1 MKNFGNKL
9 VESLSPLLLGVLAF
23 FIIIGPRVLYPANIA
38 WLGGGDPAQHYLGWL
53 FFRNS
58 EWSFPIGL
66 NQTYGLELG
75 SAILFSDS
83 NPLLAFLFKPFAWL
97 LPEPFQYSGI
107 WLLACFVLQA
117 WFGWK
122 LAGLLSESTPI
133 KVFSTGLFL
142 FAPPMMWR
150 LPVHLSLSGHF
161 FILAA
166 LYLVLHPRL
175 ERRRLAWASLLAT
188 TALVNPYLLA
198 MVALLWLADLVEKSI
213 QRKLPIREGT
223 IELAV
228 ILSVLFIVCWQ
239 AGYFSVGA
247 GTSKSGFG
255 YYRMNLLSIVD
266 ASGWSYVLR
275 DIPESPGDYEG
286 FNFLGLGVIFLF
298 ACALPA
304 ALTGNT
310 GLLETI
316 RRFPVL
322 LVALSGLLVF
332 AISNKVAF
340 ADHALAYP
348 LPDTMVAFAEVFRSS
363 GRMFWPVFYTIII
376 VVIFLIVRGNNTR
389 IAVYLL
395 GFALIIQLVDTS
407 AAWKGMREKW
417 MTEPKT
423 TWVTPL
429 VDPFWEKAGTQYK
442 KVRWIPPM
450 NISPQWLPIAAYA
463 GTHGLATDAVYLAR
477 VSTLALEQARRMASD
492 ALKSGRY
499 EADSLYILDESS
511 FRQAAVSVDSTT
523 DLLARVDGF
532 NILAPGWK
540 KCTDCPHLAGE
551 AKLTDLVP

>member
-1 MKNFGNKL
+1 MKNVWNKL
-9 VESLSPLLLGVLAF
+9 LENLSPLLLGMLAF
-23 FIIIGPRVLYPANIA
+23 YIIIGLRVLDPTNLA
-38 WLGGGDPAQHYLGWL
+38 WLGEGDPATHYLGWL
-53 FFRNS
+53 FFRSS

-66 NQTYGLELG
+66 NPTYGLELG

-83 NPLLAFLFKPFAWL
+83 NPLLAFLFKPFASL
-97 LPEPFQYSGI
+97 LPMPFQYSGI

-122 LAGLLSESTPI
+122 LAGLLSESTLI
-133 KVFSTGLFL
+133 KVFSTGLFV
-142 FAPPMMWR
+142 FAPPMIWR
-150 LPVHLSLSGHF
+150 LPVHLSLGGHF

-166 LYLVLHPRL
+166 LYLAFHPRL

-188 TALVNPYLLA
+188 TALVHAYLLA
-198 MVALLWLADLVEKSI
+198 MVALLWLADLVGKSI
-213 QRKLPIREGT
+213 QRKLPIRRGT
-223 IELAV
+223 LELAV
-228 ILSVLFIVCWQ
+228 ILSVIFIVCWQ

-298 ACALPA
+298 VCAIPV

-322 LVALSGLLVF
+322 LVALAGLLVF

-348 LPDTMVAFAEVFRSS
+348 LPDTMVAFADVFRSS

-389 IAVYLL
+389 IAIYLL

-407 AAWKGMREKW
+407 AAWKGIREKL
-417 MTEPKT
+417 MTEPNA

-429 VDPFWEKAGTQYK
+429 VDPFWEKAGAQYK
-442 KVRWIPPM
+442 KVRWIPPG
-450 NISPQWLPIAAYA
+450 NKLPKWLPIAAYA

-477 VSTLALEQARRMASD
+477 VGTLALEQARRMASES
-492 ALKSGRY
+492 LKSGRY
-499 EADSLYILDESS
+499 EADSLYILDESV
-511 FRQAAVSVDSTT
+511 FRQAAFSIDSTT
-523 DLLARVDGF
+523 DVLARVDGF
-532 NILAPGWK
+532 NVLAPGWR
-540 KCTDCPHLAGE
+540 KCADCPRLADE
-551 AKLTDLVP
+551 VKLTDLVP

>member
-1 MKNFGNKL
+1 M
-9 VESLSPLLLGVLAF
+9 A
-23 FIIIGPRVLYPANIA
+23 
-38 WLGGGDPAQHYLGWL
+38 

-66 NQTYGLELG
+66 NPTYGLELG
-75 SAILFSDS
+75 NAILFSDS
-83 NPLLAFLFKPFAWL
+83 NPLLAFLFKPFASL

-107 WLLACFVLQA
+107 WLLTCFVLQA

-122 LAGLLSESTPI
+122 LAGLISESMLI
-133 KVFSTGLFL
+133 RVFSTGLFV
-142 FAPPMMWR
+142 FAPPMIWR
-150 LPVHLSLSGHF
+150 LPVHLSLGGHF

-166 LYLVLHPRL
+166 LYLAFHPRL

-188 TALVNPYLLA
+188 TALVHAYLLA
-198 MVALLWLADLVEKSI
+198 MVALLWLADLLGKSI
-213 QRKLPIREGT
+213 QRKLPIRRGT
-223 IELAV
+223 LEFAV
-228 ILSVLFIVCWQ
+228 ILSVIFIVCWQ
-239 AGYFSVGA
+239 AGYFSVGS

-298 ACALPA
+298 VWAIPV

-310 GLLETI
+310 GFLETI
-316 RRFPVL
+316 CRFPVL
-322 LVALSGLLVF
+322 LVALAGLLVF

-348 LPDTMVAFAEVFRSS
+348 LPDTMVAFADAFRSS
-363 GRMFWPVFYTIII
+363 GRMFWPVFYTIIF
-376 VVIFLIVRGNNTR
+376 VVIFLLVRGNNTR

-407 AAWKGMREKW
+407 AAWKGIREKL
-417 MTEPKT
+417 MTEPKA

-429 VDPFWEKAGTQYK
+429 VDPFWEKAGAQYK
-442 KVRWIPPM
+442 KVRWIPPG
-450 NISPQWLPIAAYA
+450 NKLPKWLPIAAYA

-477 VSTLALEQARRMASD
+477 VGTLALEQARRMASD
-492 ALKSGRY
+492 ALKFGRY
-499 EADSLYILDESS
+499 EADSLYIFDESS

-523 DLLARVDGF
+523 DVLARVDGF